1 MNATNNRKKRDF
13 TLIELLVV
21 IAIIAILASM
31 LLPAL
36 NKARATAKKI
46 SCVNNMKQN
55 GLMIGFYANDFDD
68 YLVCNMITGWGG
80 VAGVE
85 SWDVTLINNGYAKN
99 DKTLACPTQLY
110 AQKRYSAWLAYGS
123 FLRNFDVKTHKI
135 KDVNPRWG
143 ASNNDC
149 IILIDSVRKSTL
161 NYDYQMFDGTAR
173 ADYAGIHLRHN
184 RRANALFIDGRVNDI
199 QYGDLEAIRS
209 DGYFYKYGGHF
220 APTQNCRYVYY

>member
-1 MNATNNRKKRDF
+1 MNAKNNRKKRDF

-68 YLVCNMITGWGG
+68 YLVCNSLTSWGG
-80 VAGVE
+80 APGVNT
-85 SWDVTLINNGYAKN
+85 WDVILTNNGYAKN

-110 AQKRYSAWLAYGS
+110 AQKEYRPRYGYGS
-123 FLRNFDVKTHKI
+123 FMRNFDIKTHKI
-135 KDVNPRWG
+135 KNKNPRWG

-149 IILIDSVRKSTL
+149 IILIDSVRKGSTL
-161 NYDYQMFDGTAR
+161 TEYQMFDGSGR

-184 RRANALFIDGRVNDI
+184 KRANALFIDGRVNDI
-199 QYGDLEAIRS
+199 TYGDLEEIRS

-220 APTQNCRYVYY
+220 APVFSFKYVYY